1 MAWLLGLADRVH
13 PGAWLFVV
21 VNGALFYGA
30 LLALV
35 ALERRPRILSL
46 PVLAL
51 WAASPIV
58 LIYQGVVLKDVL
70 FANAAFAGFAS
81 LAWAG
86 RLWAMPLRR
95 HLLLGAALVLFTLA
109 ALTRQ
114 NGFIVA
120 FFAALAL
127 AAMAAS
133 RPGGGGRARAFR
145 AAVWAVSALALVGV
159 CDVLASAA
167 LWARSDGRPGDAGH
181 LKVLQVYDLAGA
193 THLDPSLPLA
203 TLQARQ
209 PALERFLRDQAAP
222 HYRSAGAD
230 NLFALPRGAAMM
242 IPAGGAAGEQW
253 GEVVRDH
260 LWLYLRVR
268 ARVWLTTALTPGSA
282 DCPMIITGVDG
293 DNPRMLAR
301 AGLRARRDAKDEWD
315 EDYASRF
322 LGGPLYSHL
331 FYGTLLIAALG
342 WQVWRWRRGDRGP
355 EATATMAIAAAAL
368 AFAASFFVVSIDCD
382 YRFLYFLDVAAMAAV
397 ARLAAAQG
405 LSAMKR

>member
-21 VNGALFYGA
+21 VNGALFYGG
-30 LLALV
+30 LLAFV
-35 ALERRPRILSL
+35 ALERRPRILTL

-51 WAASPIV
+51 WVVSPVV

-70 FANAAFAGFAS
+70 FANAAVAGFAS

-86 RLWAMPLRR
+86 RLWARPLRR

-120 FFAALAL
+120 VFAALAL

-133 RPGGGGRARAFR
+133 RPGGGRRARAFR
-145 AAVWAVSALALVGV
+145 AVLWAVSALALVGV
-159 CDVLASAA
+159 CDVLAGAT
-167 LWARSDGRPGDAGH
+167 LRARSDGRPGDANH

-193 THLDPSLPLA
+193 THLDPSMPLA
-203 TLQARQ
+203 ILQARQ
-209 PALERFLRDQAAP
+209 PALEQFLRDQAAP
-222 HYRSAGAD
+222 HYRAAGAD
-230 NLFALPRGAAMM
+230 NLFALPGGAAMM
-242 IPAGGAAGEQW
+242 IPPGAAVGEQW
-253 GEVVRDH
+253 GELIRDH

-293 DNPRMLAR
+293 DDPRMLAR

-331 FYGTLLIAALG
+331 AYAALLIAALG
-342 WQVWRWRRGDRGP
+342 WQAWRWRWGDRGP
-355 EATATMAIAAAAL
+355 EAIVTIAMAAAAL

-382 YRFLYFLDVAAMAAV
+382 YRFLYFLDVAAMAAL
-397 ARLAAAQG
+397 ARLAATQG